1 MVDKNSLFNKMWLV
15 ATQQILLPI
24 ISIKMSQIISE
35 TKIDPIL
42 VTSIL
47 QFGTWCKIWS
57 TRTKGY
63 IETSK
68 GFQQQYQMHG
78 IDWQKKSSIIQSTDN
93 GCN

>member
-47 QFGTWCKIWS
+47 QFGT
-57 TRTKGY
+57 
-63 IETSK
+63 
-68 GFQQQYQMHG
+68 
-78 IDWQKKSSIIQSTDN
+78 
-93 GCN
+93 